1 MKLQARSYKLEATL
15 GLSVVEILVV
25 IGIMVVLVGVVVIP
39 FASFR
44 EQAILDGATEET
56 LALLHEAR
64 ERTVSSDGAS
74 RYGVYFE
81 SDKVTLFKGA
91 TFPGAG
97 DPDNKEILL
106 HNRLVLTKSASLD
119 DGVIFERLTGKIG
132 AAGTTTVSLISDST
146 KYRTI
151 EISQAGLASL
161 VVGSN

>member
-1 MKLQARSYKLEATL
+1 MKLMKLQATRGFTI
-15 GLSVVEILVV
+15 VEILIV

-44 EQAILDGATEET
+44 DQAILDGATEEA

-81 SDKVTLFKGA
+81 SGKVTLFKGTA
-91 TFPGAG
+91 FPGAG

-119 DGVIFERLTGKIG
+119 DGAIFERLTGKIG
-132 AAGTTTVSLISDST
+132 AAGTITVSLISDSA
-146 KYRTI
+146 KSRTI
-151 EISQAGLASL
+151 EISSAGLASL
-161 VVGSN
+161 VEN